1 MNEGVVTTVFKMMI
15 CPSNKQPPPLK
26 LSIQI
31 RTIPMTSS
39 YHLLYSFR
47 RCPYAM
53 RARLGILFA
62 ELQVELREITLK
74 HKPSQMLAISPK
86 GTVPVLQLV
95 DGTVIEESREI
106 MIWALEQQ
114 DPQRLLNAEIFHQA
128 NALIDKNDNEF
139 KYWLDRYKYA
149 DRYLEMTQ
157 TEYRQR
163 GEGFLE
169 VLEALLT
176 KNTYL
181 LGKSITIAD
190 IGIMPFVRQFAHVN
204 RDVFY
209 SLPYPNLQRWLQDW
223 LQHSRFLQAMTKFQ
237 PWQEGDEVVIF
248 CQNFSKEFDEH

>member
-1 MNEGVVTTVFKMMI
+1 MMTRT
-15 CPSNKQPPPLK
+15 SNNQPPRLN
-26 LSIQI
+26 LLILIQL
-31 RTIPMTSS
+31 RTLPMTSS
-39 YHLLYSFR
+39 YHCLYSFR

-190 IGIMPFVRQFAHVN
+190 IGIMPFVRQFAHVD

-223 LQHSRFLQAMTKFQ
+223 LQHPHFLQAMAKFQ
-237 PWQEGDEVVIF
+237 RWQEGDEVVIF
-248 CQNFSKEFDEH
+248 CQNFSKAFDKH